1 MKLWIKII
9 LGLAVIGII
18 AAAVVCNYINKEH
31 PDYASSEP
39 ELFIK
44 PKRLYTDYTKN
55 LEMANEKYTGK
66 IIQLEGNISKVELA
80 DSLVILTYVYQEG
93 DFGDE
98 GIRVTLLQEFNKEA
112 IHLSPFKSLKVK
124 GLCTGYN
131 DTDVIF
137 EKGSII
143 KEKDSIIEEEQQ

>member
-1 MKLWIKII
+1 MKLWIKIL
-9 LGLAVIGII
+9 LGLVVMAII
-18 AAAVVCNYINKEH
+18 AAAVVFNYINKEH
-31 PDYASSEP
+31 PDYASTEP
-39 ELFIK
+39 EIIIK

-55 LEMANEKYTGK
+55 LELANEKYTGK
-66 IIQLEGNISKVELA
+66 IIQLEGNISKVELT

-98 GIRVTLLQEFNKEA
+98 GIRVTMLKEFNKESV
-112 IHLSPFKSLKVK
+112 HLSPAKSLKIK

-143 KEKDSIIEEEQQ
+143 KEEQNNPH